1 MWIPVIIFI
10 GWILIGY
17 IANGLSGNILRIL
30 LMKKLN
36 LTLKEADQTAEARA
50 AEVTGT
56 PDRPTFWQLLWDDM
70 TWPFCLY
77 YAHKGY
83 RKIIKETK
91 NYENC

>member
-1 MWIPVIIFI
+1 MWIPVIFFI
-10 GWILIGY
+10 WWILIGY
-17 IANGLSGNILRIL
+17 TANSLSGNILRIL

-56 PDRPTFWQLLWDDM
+56 PYRPTFWQLLWDDM

-83 RKIIKETK
+83 RKIIKENK
-91 NYENC
+91 SYENY